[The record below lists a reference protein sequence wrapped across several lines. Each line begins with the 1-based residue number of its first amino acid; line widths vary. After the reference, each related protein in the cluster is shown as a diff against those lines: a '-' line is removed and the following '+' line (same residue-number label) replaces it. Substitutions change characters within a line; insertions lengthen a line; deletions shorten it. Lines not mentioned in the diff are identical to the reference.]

1 MYSKNPATPQLKFNK
16 IFSMHIDISH
26 GHGENILA
34 VFFKKDNCKELSKGD
49 QELDHGMLNFSCDTC
64 QFYQYL
70 RIHVLLNLSNKGS
83 SWLAWSIRKGF
94 SMPF

>member
-1 MYSKNPATPQLKFNK
+1 MYSKNPATPQLKFSK

-49 QELDHGMLNFSCDTC
+49 QELDHGMLNYLCDILLY
-64 QFYQYL
+64 QFYQYI
-70 RIHVLLNLSNKGS
+70 RIHVVNFCNKSNFG
-83 SWLAWSIRKGF
+83 LA
-94 SMPF
+94 